1 MPGLQVYRVLGPPR
15 VLGPHRV
22 LRPGSRFFGMPIGDI
37 IYVLKTIKINLLIA
51 EVSRK
56 KKIRRS
62 SQERTQHRNRLRTIP
77 RNNRGYRENPR
88 RKFKLLTVINR
99 DYEATL

>member
-1 MPGLQVYRVLGPPR
+1 MLGLQVYRVLGPPR

-56 KKIRRS
+56 KKRRRS

-77 RNNRGYRENPR
+77 RNNGGYRENPR

>member
-1 MPGLQVYRVLGPPR
+1 MYRVLGPPR

-56 KKIRRS
+56 KKEEEVHKNALNTEI
-62 SQERTQHRNRLRTIP
+62 
-77 RNNRGYRENPR
+77 
-88 RKFKLLTVINR
+88 
-99 DYEATL
+99 D